1 MESIKEKAKTFLAQA
16 MEENPSLFVIE
27 FSVDSKDHIKVV
39 IDGDD
44 AVSISDC
51 IAVSRK
57 IEHQMDPE
65 LDDFSVEV
73 TSYGVSQPL
82 IMPRQY
88 KKNVDRKLE
97 LKLNSGEVVK
107 ADLVAAD
114 DKEIKLSWKAR
125 EPKPIGKGKI
135 TVDKEATY
143 AYDAIKEA
151 KVMVIFN

>member
-88 KKNVDRKLE
+88 KKNVGRKLE